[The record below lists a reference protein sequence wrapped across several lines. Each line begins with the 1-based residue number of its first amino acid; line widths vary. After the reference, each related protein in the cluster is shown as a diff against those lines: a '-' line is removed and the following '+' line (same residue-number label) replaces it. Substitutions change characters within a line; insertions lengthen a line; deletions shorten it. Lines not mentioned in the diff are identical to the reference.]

1 MFGRFFERQPWPEVK
16 IMYNMSTKISH
27 RVLCS
32 GRSVIRIAS
41 LHSKTTVTASGSGSA
56 TTQHVARPYKEI
68 PGPQGPPYFGNVHSY
83 VLGKG
88 SQNVSA
94 LHQGY
99 FEKYGSIF
107 KETLLGMEIVHV
119 NDLKDTGKIFRFEGK
134 YPKRPSIESWIE
146 VRKRKKYSVGISQ
159 M

>member
-1 MFGRFFERQPWPEVK
+1 M
-16 IMYNMSTKISH
+16 
-27 RVLCS
+27 
-32 GRSVIRIAS
+32 IRIAS

-83 VLGKG
+83 MQGKG

-107 KETLLGMEIVHV
+107 KETLLGMEIVHI
-119 NDLKDTGKIFRFEGK
+119 NDLEDIGKIFHFEGK
-134 YPKRPSIESWIE
+134 YPNRPSVDTWVEI
-146 VRKRKKYSVGISQ
+146 RKRKNDCIGIVQ